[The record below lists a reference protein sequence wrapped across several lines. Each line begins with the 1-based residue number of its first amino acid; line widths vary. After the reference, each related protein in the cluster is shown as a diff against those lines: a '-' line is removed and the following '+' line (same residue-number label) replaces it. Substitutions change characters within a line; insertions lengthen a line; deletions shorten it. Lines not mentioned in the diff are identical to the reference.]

1 MATEKHSLIKP
12 LVDHLL
18 NNGDINSW
26 RVALAEQGVMS
37 LEETMGLDET
47 ACRAAF
53 KAMKM
58 MQLLS
63 SSVEEVVMELEQH
76 RITWNIEFSED
87 FQQGAICY

>member
-18 NNGDINSW
+18 SHGDTNSW
-26 RVALAEQGVMS
+26 RVALVEQGVMS
-37 LEETMGLDET
+37 LEETMGLDEA

-63 SSVEEVVMELEQH
+63 SSVEEVMLELDKHQ
-76 RITWNIEFSED
+76 ISWNIEFSED